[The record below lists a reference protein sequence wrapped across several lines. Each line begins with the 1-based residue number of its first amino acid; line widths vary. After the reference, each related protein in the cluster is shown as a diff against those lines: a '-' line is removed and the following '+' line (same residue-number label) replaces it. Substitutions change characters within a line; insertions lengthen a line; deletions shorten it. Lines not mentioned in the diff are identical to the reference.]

1 VVRVH
6 YDEGI
11 ADHIGPE
18 PCVSNGDT
26 GLAHEG
32 NSRTMSMHADEEF
45 GWPHSTEEAS
55 NNAGNNLGCLQ
66 T

>member
-1 VVRVH
+1 MRVH

-45 GWPHSTEEAS
+45 GWPHSTEEALKRVS
-55 NNAGNNLGCLQ
+55 GTMCK
-66 T
+66 